1 MHTTNQES
9 IMLSYH
15 GADLNFSL
23 EGKTAIITGGAAGIG
38 YAAAKFFAQKG
49 VNLVLADLN
58 PEADAIAKELGPGH
72 IGVSGNVGDA
82 VYRQSVIDAAVMAF
96 GKADILVNSA
106 GIAALEKAE
115 IISEDFWN
123 RTIAINLTASFMMAQ
138 AFGSYLIENK
148 LPGSIVNIASQAGS
162 IALDK
167 HVAYCASK
175 GGVIAMTKVLAL
187 EWGKYGI
194 RVNCVSPTVVL
205 TELGHKAWDGPAGDA
220 FKKEVPAGRFA
231 EPDEIAGI
239 IAFLCSNTAA
249 MITGHDLLVDG
260 GFTIK

>member
-1 MHTTNQES
+1 
-9 IMLSYH
+9 MLSYH
-15 GADLNFSL
+15 GADPDFSL

-38 YAAAKFFAQKG
+38 NATAAFFARKG
-49 VNLVLADLN
+49 AHTVLADLN
-58 PEADAIAKELGPGH
+58 PDADAIAKKLGPGH
-72 IGVSGNVGDA
+72 IGVSGNVSDA
-82 VYRQSVIDAAVMAF
+82 AYRQSVIETAAKTF
-96 GKADILVNSA
+96 GAVDILVNSA
-106 GIAALEKAE
+106 GIVALEKAE
-115 IISEDFWN
+115 IISEEFWN

-138 AFGSYLIENK
+138 AFGSWLIKNGQ
-148 LPGSIVNIASQAGS
+148 PGSIVNLASQAGTV
-162 IALDK
+162 ALDK

-175 GGVIAMTKVLAL
+175 GGIIAMTKALAL

-220 FKKEVPAGRFA
+220 FKKEIPAERFA
-231 EPDEIAGI
+231 EPDEIAGV
-239 IAFLCSNTAA
+239 IAFLCSNTAT

>member
-1 MHTTNQES
+1 M
-9 IMLSYH
+9 IDYH
-15 GADLNFSL
+15 GVDENFSL

-38 YAAAKFFAQKG
+38 FATAEFLVKKG
-49 VNLVLADLN
+49 VNIVLADLN
-58 PEADAIAKELGPGH
+58 AEVDSIAKKLGSKN
-72 IGVSGNVGDA
+72 IGVPGNICDA
-82 VYRQSVIDAAVMAF
+82 AYRQSVIDAAVKAF

-115 IISEDFWN
+115 IISEEYWN
-123 RTIAINLTASFMMAQ
+123 RTISINLTASFMMAQ
-138 AFGSYLIENK
+138 AFGAYLIKAK
-148 LPGSIVNIASQAGS
+148 LPGSIVNMASQAGT

-175 GGVIAMTKVLAL
+175 GGVIAMTKVLAM

-205 TELGHKAWDGPAGDA
+205 TALGRKAWDGPVGDA
-220 FKKEVPAGRFA
+220 FNKEIPAERFA
-231 EPDEIAGI
+231 EPDEIGAI
-239 IAFLCSNTAA
+239 IAFLCSDAAA

-260 GFTIK
+260 GYTIK